1 MARSAGRGRATDADT
16 KTLEARIGHRF
27 SDAALLELALT
38 HRSRSGH
45 RNNERLEFLGDA
57 YLGYVIGDELFTR
70 HAGAQEN
77 ALTLMRAALVRRR
90 TLAEVARGIGLGD
103 FLRLGPGE
111 LKSGG
116 FRRDSILSDAVEA
129 LIGAVLLDAGEAAA
143 RELVLRLLGERL
155 DAVEPDAVAKDAK
168 TRLQEHLQGRGLALP
183 DYEVVAV
190 HGSEH
195 AREFRVACRL
205 ADGGAAAEGR
215 GRSRRAAEQEAAA
228 AVLAALGGEDA

>member
-1 MARSAGRGRATDADT
+1 MAASSARRAGADADVAP
-16 KTLEARIGHRF
+16 LEARIGHVF
-27 SDAALLELALT
+27 GDGALLELALT
-38 HRSRSGH
+38 HRSRSGN

-57 YLGYVIGDELFTR
+57 YLGFVVGDELYRR
-70 HAGAQEN
+70 HPKAQEN
-77 ALTLMRAALVRRR
+77 SLTLMRASLVQRR
-90 TLAEVARGIGLGD
+90 TLAEIARGIELGD

-143 RELVLRLLGERL
+143 RKLILHLLGERL
-155 DAVEPDAVAKDAK
+155 HAAQPGAVEKDAK
-168 TRLQEHLQGRGLALP
+168 TRLQEHLQGRGRALP
-183 DYEVVAV
+183 DYEVVDV

-205 ADGGAAAEGR
+205 ADEDLSAEGL

-228 AVLAALGGEDA
+228 AVLEALEAES